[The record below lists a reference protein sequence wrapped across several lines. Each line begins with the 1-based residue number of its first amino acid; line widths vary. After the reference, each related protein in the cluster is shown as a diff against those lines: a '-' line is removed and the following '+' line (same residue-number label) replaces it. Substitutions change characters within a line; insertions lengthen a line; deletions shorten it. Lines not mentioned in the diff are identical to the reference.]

1 MSDTQKK
8 VVLIAL
14 GLLAIFIPLV
24 PFLKPYLTQFAF
36 LWVMMLM
43 ALTWDITG
51 GQMGYN
57 SFGNVIFLGIGMY
70 ATAVLQRDLFFTVD
84 EYSSVAG
91 GEQAVLTVGQ
101 YLTGLGGGMLLGAV
115 LAVSVAVILG
125 SSILGLR
132 GHYFA
137 ICTLGLGVAAGE
149 LASGWDY
156 IGAGSGL
163 VTPLLPDALGDRAR
177 FFYYLFLVLALI
189 TFFVLRRVYS
199 SRFGLAINAIRDDED
214 KAEALGLHTTRH
226 KVMAWSIGAFF
237 LSLTGGAFG
246 NLLIFIDPTD
256 TAFAGATFGV
266 WMVLMAILGGGG
278 TLWGPIIGATVF
290 HITQEVFWTYLF
302 GWQRVALGLLI
313 VVVVVFF
320 PQGIL
325 GWLRTKRPEWFGE
338 VVDEEARKQQISLE
352 AR

>member
-1 MSDTQKK
+1 MQKK
-8 VVLIAL
+8 LLIIGLAVLA
-14 GLLAIFIPLV
+14 LAIPMV
-24 PFLKPYLTQFAF
+24 PFLQAYLTQFAF

-57 SFGNVIFLGIGMY
+57 SFGNVVFLGIGMY
-70 ATAVLQRDLFFTVD
+70 STAVLQRDLFFTVE
-84 EYSSVAG
+84 EYSNVAG

-115 LAVSVAVILG
+115 LAVLVAIILG

-137 ICTLGLGVAAGE
+137 ICTLGLGIAAGE

-163 VTPLLPDALGDRAR
+163 VTPLLPDAMGSRSR
-177 FFYYLFLVLALI
+177 FFYYLFLVLAVI
-189 TFFVLRRVYS
+189 TVLVYRRIYD

-226 KVMAWSIGAFF
+226 KVVAWSVGAFF

-246 NLLIFIDPTD
+246 NLMIFIDPTD

-278 TLWGPIIGATVF
+278 TLWGPIVGATIF

-313 VVVVVFF
+313 VIVVVFF
-320 PQGIL
+320 PMGIM
-325 GWLRTKRPEWFGE
+325 GWLREKRPEWFGE

-352 AR
+352 ARS

>member
-1 MSDTQKK
+1 MGDPKKK
-8 VVLIAL
+8 VIFIAL
-14 GLLAIFIPLV
+14 GLMALFIPMV

-91 GEQAVLTVGQ
+91 GEQAVLTMGQ

-115 LAVSVAVILG
+115 LAVAVAIILG

-149 LASGWDY
+149 LASGWY
-156 IGAGSGL
+156 
-163 VTPLLPDALGDRAR
+163 LL
-177 FFYYLFLVLALI
+177 
-189 TFFVLRRVYS
+189 
-199 SRFGLAINAIRDDED
+199 
-214 KAEALGLHTTRH
+214 
-226 KVMAWSIGAFF
+226 M
-237 LSLTGGAFG
+237 
-246 NLLIFIDPTD
+246 
-256 TAFAGATFGV
+256 
-266 WMVLMAILGGGG
+266 
-278 TLWGPIIGATVF
+278 
-290 HITQEVFWTYLF
+290 
-302 GWQRVALGLLI
+302 
-313 VVVVVFF
+313 
-320 PQGIL
+320 
-325 GWLRTKRPEWFGE
+325 
-338 VVDEEARKQQISLE
+338 RKK
-352 AR
+352 